1 MLRRVYHLLALGA
14 LLNLLVLGGTGAY
27 LFSKGHLSRDK
38 ILQMAEVARGDDTA
52 EEVEEDPV
60 APEEPSATA
69 TRVDLSTESQYA
81 QEIAVREMQR
91 FRDEMDQRMALNN
104 KIMLQITTRRE
115 ALEREI
121 RSFQQRREQDVE
133 VKDNEGF
140 KKELEIFESL
150 KPSAAM
156 ELMLSKSSVDD
167 AAKLM
172 LQMESRKVAKIIEAA
187 KTPADKMKLATI
199 QERMKEVS
207 LDSTDKTQADQ

>member
-1 MLRRVYHLLALGA
+1 MRRVYHLLALGA

-38 ILQMAEVARGDDTA
+38 ILQMAEIARGDDTD

-121 RSFQQRREQDVE
+121 RAFQRRREQDVE

-156 ELMLSKSSVDD
+156 ELMLSKGSVDD

-207 LDSTDKTQADQ
+207 LDSADKTKANQ

>member
-60 APEEPSATA
+60 APEEPSAMGA
-69 TRVDLSTESQYA
+69 GVDLSTESQYA

-104 KIMLQITTRRE
+104 KIMLQITTRRYT
-115 ALEREI
+115 I
-121 RSFQQRREQDVE
+121 FPSTQR
-133 VKDNEGF
+133 
-140 KKELEIFESL
+140 
-150 KPSAAM
+150 
-156 ELMLSKSSVDD
+156 
-167 AAKLM
+167 
-172 LQMESRKVAKIIEAA
+172 
-187 KTPADKMKLATI
+187 
-199 QERMKEVS
+199 
-207 LDSTDKTQADQ
+207 

>member
-1 MLRRVYHLLALGA
+1 MRRVYHLLALGA

-38 ILQMAEVARGDDTA
+38 ILQMAEIARGHDTD

-121 RSFQQRREQDVE
+121 RAFQRRREQDVE

-156 ELMLSKSSVDD
+156 ELMLSKGSVDD

-207 LDSTDKTQADQ
+207 LDSADKTKANQ